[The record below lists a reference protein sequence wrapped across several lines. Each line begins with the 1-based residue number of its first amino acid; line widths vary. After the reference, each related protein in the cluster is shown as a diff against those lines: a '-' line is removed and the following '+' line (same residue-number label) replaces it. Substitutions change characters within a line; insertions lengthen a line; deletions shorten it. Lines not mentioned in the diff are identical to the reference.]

1 MTNGDI
7 KAFKLKQCFCLLS
20 FYALFDRQ
28 LFLWE
33 ILLLSLFL
41 FLFATQ
47 RMQVSGELIK
57 TQT

>member
-1 MTNGDI
+1 MKNGDI

-33 ILLLSLFL
+33 INAFLLFL
-41 FLFATQ
+41 TTE
-47 RMQVSGELIK
+47 RMQV
-57 TQT
+57 TCN